1 MGSVGVRSE
10 VYAYR
15 TRVQDYRPRKRQQV
29 DIVKRVELVQKK
41 LRRER
46 EAVIDGGAGT
56 ASGSADAPVGVEE
69 MMSELV
75 GSGGQEATSMHRMQH
90 HPSSMLSTAKAVA
103 HAPHDED
110 GGTHSPIRETR
121 RKIFADNLENI
132 HNQTTSSDTASAA
145 FRVPPLS
152 EYRQVMDE
160 LYGQPRYRPE
170 NAEVIVDILTS
181 DNRAGERPGSE
192 ASVGEVGNRPG
203 PSVGE
208 ASTRPAKG
216 TLLDKAMSVQR
227 DDGFSLVTAEDYV
240 EFRLMPTVHAYRRRA
255 MLFSRINAAIQAAK
269 FLLVSITSAL
279 SLFGQVLW
287 IPLVVAASYALTSA
301 GDFEQLTNKLRNI
314 NQALLQLENLCVWWE
329 SLSMVEKRQPN
340 NKEYLVVSAEKN
352 MDAEV
357 SAFMKTL
364 RASELKPGQVEEHAA
379 YEGQPEASKKE
390 A

>member
-1 MGSVGVRSE
+1 
-10 VYAYR
+10 
-15 TRVQDYRPRKRQQV
+15 
-29 DIVKRVELVQKK
+29 
-41 LRRER
+41 
-46 EAVIDGGAGT
+46 
-56 ASGSADAPVGVEE
+56 
-69 MMSELV
+69 
-75 GSGGQEATSMHRMQH
+75 
-90 HPSSMLSTAKAVA
+90 MLSMAKAVA
-103 HAPHDED
+103 NAPHNEDGSAHAP
-110 GGTHSPIRETR
+110 SRETR
-121 RKIFADNLENI
+121 RKIFADNLESI
-132 HNQTTSSDTASAA
+132 HNQTTSSDISSAA

-170 NAEVIVDILTS
+170 NSEVIVDILTS

-192 ASVGEVGNRPG
+192 ASVSEVNNRRGQSAGEVD
-203 PSVGE
+203 
-208 ASTRPAKG
+208 TRPTKSA
-216 TLLDKAMSVQR
+216 LLDQAMSVQR

-240 EFRLMPTVHAYRRRA
+240 GFRLMPTIHAYRRRA
-255 MLFSRINAAIQAAK
+255 MLFSRINAAIQASK

-287 IPLVVAASYALTSA
+287 IPLVVAASYALSSV

-329 SLSMVEKRQPN
+329 SLSMVEKRQPH
-340 NKEYLVVSAEKN
+340 NKEFLVVSAEKN

-364 RASELKPGQVEEHAA
+364 RASELKPGQTEEHAA
-379 YEGQPEASKKE
+379 QEGQPEASKKE